1 MADKQSEEK
10 RNALRAAGAEVVI
23 CPTNVEPEDPRSYYE
38 VAKRLVKETP
48 NSFYANQYHN
58 PANPE
63 AHYLT
68 TGPEIWNQCGAELDA
83 LVLSLGTAV
92 PRLKTK
98 ASSSA
103 PHWFQISGPVVR

>member
-1 MADKQSEEK
+1 MVAALKGYKCIFVMADKQSEEK

-23 CPTNVEPEDPRSYYE
+23 CPTNVAPEDPRSYYE
-38 VAKRLVKETP
+38 VAKRLVAETP

-68 TGPEIWNQCGAELDA
+68 TGPENLGAM
-83 LVLSLGTAV
+83 
-92 PRLKTK
+92 R
-98 ASSSA
+98 
-103 PHWFQISGPVVR
+103 